1 VRGKGGERTGERT
14 YGIWGFVAFF
24 TLLCL
29 IGVLLL
35 VFGGGSGSGT
45 TQVPT
50 RQTLPEAAGTGSTT
64 SVDDGSATDGGTDGG
79 TDGTTPS
86 GAALPDGVTSVLSE
100 GGTTSWAFRP
110 PAGADTTSLEPVVAP
125 TTVRIGA
132 DDRSAT
138 LTIGC
143 ARSAEEFLA
152 QVVVTEGEQSVTFA
166 AIAVVPP
173 DSAPCAAGA
182 APRTVEIELVEP
194 MAGRSVVVVPA
205 GSTVPALEPA

>member
-1 VRGKGGERTGERT
+1 MRGKGGERTGERT

-24 TLLCL
+24 TLLCV

-35 VFGGGSGSGT
+35 VFGGSSGGGT
-45 TQVPT
+45 TQLPT
-50 RQTLPEAAGTGSTT
+50 RQTLPDAAGTASTT
-64 SVDDGSATDGGTDGG
+64 SADGTSSEGGTE
-79 TDGTTPS
+79 GTTPS

-100 GGTTSWAFRP
+100 GGSTSWAFRP
-110 PAGADTTSLEPVVAP
+110 PADADTTSLDPVVAP
-125 TTVRIGA
+125 TTVRIGD

-138 LTIGC
+138 LSIGC

-152 QVVVTEGEQSVTFA
+152 QVVVTEGERSVTFA

-173 DSAPCAAGA
+173 DAAPCAAGA